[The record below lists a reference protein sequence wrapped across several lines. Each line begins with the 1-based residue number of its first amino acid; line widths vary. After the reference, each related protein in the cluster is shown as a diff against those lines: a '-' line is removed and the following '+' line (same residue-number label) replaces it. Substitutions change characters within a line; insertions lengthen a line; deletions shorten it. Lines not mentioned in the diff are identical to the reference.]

1 MEKETV
7 IHIRDLFK
15 SIKLVSSEDKKE
27 YSINIILKLDNDAW
41 VDEKNQE
48 LFWDDENGICYYFH
62 FNQLRNT
69 APSMIGRSKVNV
81 PACISA
87 FDYGEIQEIKMCL
100 NEEALRKLLNN
111 FDSFKAYNYHDG
123 EKKELDDRLKALII
137 NNYINNTNASR
148 DSNYNDRQQ
157 YPYK

>member
-62 FNQLRNT
+62 F
-69 APSMIGRSKVNV
+69 
-81 PACISA
+81 
-87 FDYGEIQEIKMCL
+87 
-100 NEEALRKLLNN
+100 
-111 FDSFKAYNYHDG
+111 
-123 EKKELDDRLKALII
+123 KKYCTIYDW
-137 NNYINNTNASR
+137 
-148 DSNYNDRQQ
+148 
-157 YPYK
+157 